1 MKVEQLLIEGN
12 KYIKQNET
20 KQLLASVLGYNTLEL
35 LNHLDEEVTSDK
47 ENKYREYIEKLLHHK
62 PLQYIVGNV
71 DFYGYEFDINEE
83 VLIPRFETEELVYN
97 VINFIKKNLKGDLKV
112 IDLGCG
118 SGVIGI
124 TLYKEVPRL
133 EVTCLDISEEA
144 LKITKKNAKKLG
156 ANIRVQKGDMLDNIN
171 EKFDVI
177 VSNPP
182 YIATNE
188 EIEDIV
194 KNNEPHLALYAGND
208 GLDCYRK
215 IFDKVN
221 SVIKENFL
229 IALEIGHR
237 QKNDIIKL
245 INDKM
250 ENVKI
255 ETFKDMSSR
264 DRIIFVYRNK

>member
-1 MKVEQLLIEGN
+1 M
-12 KYIKQNET
+12 
-20 KQLLASVLGYNTLEL
+20 
-35 LNHLDEEVTSDK
+35 
-47 ENKYREYIEKLLHHK
+47 
-62 PLQYIVGNV
+62 
-71 DFYGYEFDINEE
+71 
-83 VLIPRFETEELVYN
+83 
-97 VINFIKKNLKGDLKV
+97 
-112 IDLGCG
+112 
-118 SGVIGI
+118 
-124 TLYKEVPRL
+124 
-133 EVTCLDISEEA
+133 
-144 LKITKKNAKKLG
+144 
-156 ANIRVQKGDMLDNIN
+156 
-171 EKFDVI
+171 
-177 VSNPP
+177 
-182 YIATNE
+182 
-188 EIEDIV
+188 
-194 KNNEPHLALYAGND
+194 ALYAGND